1 MNVPDHT
8 DTLSSQQKFRE
19 QGHTPGTR
27 IMPNTEGNKNCTT
40 LIFAHNAKTPIDLP
54 PQITDQGQSLTA
66 DCHSPPSWAHLREE
80 TSPWL
85 NPCREKNRKPWIME
99 VLQIN
104 PSQAWVPWSSILH
117 LDLRKNQWG
126 NVGQDK
132 DLTDLP
138 KLPSLEEWPYF
149 IKGRA
154 DLFPQSTVPT

>member
-1 MNVPDHT
+1 MNVLDRT

-54 PQITDQGQSLTA
+54 PQSTDQGQSLTA
-66 DCHSPPSWAHLREE
+66 DCHSPPSWAHTREE
-80 TSPWL
+80 TAPWL
-85 NPCREKNRKPWIME
+85 NKPLQTE
-99 VLQIN
+99 ELEATDHGGASNKSFSSLGPLVLH
-104 PSQAWVPWSSILH
+104 PVR

-132 DLTDLP
+132 DLNDIP
-138 KLPSLEEWPYF
+138 KLPNL
-149 IKGRA
+149 
-154 DLFPQSTVPT
+154 